1 MIYYRKKNRIWI
13 FGIIGLLAVVSCK
26 EDDFGVLPPIT
37 LEGDVEVRDGRVHVN
52 PHEYASAFRNPMKG
66 LREFFGPGVD
76 PKRAEYPYPYGSI
89 IKEYM
94 QWNML
99 EDKESDGVD
108 KIIAYS
114 DHRWEGVEDINM
126 KVIPRIYIIW
136 MEPWHGGYAKN
147 TYTDNPDDLNG
158 WHWPSDIPG
167 ETWDEDDLNAPI
179 VGGYCD
185 PTFQDRVKKLV
196 AKAGEA
202 WDNDP
207 RVAYVEMGIIGQWGE
222 QHSPMITTFWAPH
235 DRPEHEENVTW
246 IPGIEKTLGDAFTEA
261 FKNKKVMVRYAYE
274 FQDYQFGY
282 YWDSWG
288 VAEEQERGYGA
299 MKAMGD
305 RWKTH
310 PYGGEICWN
319 WGDLARYGSLAEM
332 LANEDTRNKIIAQIR
347 ELHANHLGYFT
358 YARPTVDFSSAELAA
373 NARLVQSALG
383 YRFVLDEFAYS
394 RRLESGSKFNV
405 SFIVRN
411 EGSSPFY
418 YDWPIEIALL
428 DKQTHEKVWSSLLE
442 DQQISRWFPGDN
454 WSRTQNRYQIPAESN
469 KVSATLVLGEDVPD
483 GEYIISVAVVDP
495 AGNMPSLRFAT
506 SQYFTGGRHPMGY
519 VGVGC
524 DVDDYAMPVSGFD
537 NIYTDTTL
545 HYIVE

>member
-1 MIYYRKKNRIWI
+1 MNLKLLNLDFLLLCSLAALAGCGDK
-13 FGIIGLLAVVSCK
+13 IGGDPGPTDSEKTEVSV
-26 EDDFGVLPPIT
+26 D
-37 LEGDVEVRDGRVHVN
+37 GDMVIVHPLSTDV
-52 PHEYASAFRNPMKG
+52 AFRNPMMGWRDVFSPG
-66 LREFFGPGVD
+66 LDPIPANYPLPFGSV
-76 PKRAEYPYPYGSI
+76 Y
-89 IKEYM
+89 KEYIP
-94 QWNML
+94 WNSI
-99 EDKESDGVD
+99 ENNASDGVD
-108 KIIAYS
+108 KIIEFCNR
-114 DHRWEGVEDINM
+114 RWKDIEKKNV
-126 KVIPRIYIIW
+126 KVIPRVYVHWLGTPPVSDPDRLDGIRFPADIPYDYDPADPYP
-136 MEPWHGGYAKN
+136 MTGGYF
-147 TYTDNPDDLNG
+147 
-158 WHWPSDIPG
+158 
-167 ETWDEDDLNAPI
+167 
-179 VGGYCD
+179 D
-185 PTFQDRVKKLV
+185 PTFQDRVRSLV
-196 AKAGEA
+196 AKLGQA

-332 LANEDTRNKIIAQIR
+332 LANEETRNKIIAQIR

-428 DKQTHEKVWSSLLE
+428 DKQTREKVWSSLLE

-519 VGVGC
+519 VGVDC
-524 DVDDYAMPVSGFD
+524 DVDDYAMPISGFD